1 MNANKAAHK
10 RGCRMEESSH
20 MRKRKGNLLQRT
32 MALLLSAALIAG
44 MALEAVPLTVLAQE
58 NVCGGGYNPAE
69 ESVIGN
75 TVTEEATE
83 TESGEKES
91 IPGSEEGTQESDGE
105 ETAADSVVKKTE
117 DTEEPE
123 DAKKSVENPAAEGQ
137 DGVSEQEP
145 AAEEEGADITD
156 SNGVQPEKKTAPQK
170 AVRAASAAVQ
180 AGEITPVTGEGW
192 SIDEDG
198 KLTIE
203 STAGM
208 EHWSKYTEG
217 LINPHESSVTAVE
230 FKEAV
235 TYLADNVFNG
245 CDQLT
250 SITIPESVESIG
262 HGAFYLCRSLE
273 NITIP
278 DGVISIGAGAFEKCE
293 KLTSIAIP
301 DGVTEI
307 YSCAFQGCTGL
318 TSIVIPDS
326 VTSIWEMTFVDCS
339 NLTEITIPGSV
350 RSIEMGAFSE
360 CSSLTE
366 VTIPDSVTSIGAAAF
381 AGCSNLESVIM
392 EGSEPPALEE
402 VQGQTIHFTGCKFE
416 TEKSKGIKVPAGT
429 AATYKAAWEE
439 WAEYITDGTDDTEDA
454 PIASG
459 EGWTL
464 DSNGKLTIESD
475 TGMENWLKIN
485 GWMNHGEKVNSIEIN
500 SSVTSIGEHAF
511 RQTKITS
518 ITIPDSVT
526 AIGNYAFG
534 DCSELTSITI
544 PNRVTNIGD
553 NLFSNCSKLT
563 SIIIPES
570 VKSIGHM
577 AFYGCTVLNN
587 ITIPS
592 GVTEIQYG
600 AFQGCTGLTAITIPA
615 NVTSIGH
622 KAFQNCSSLETVT
635 MERNTPPTL
644 GATESGT
651 KDHFT
656 GCKFE
661 TEKTKGIKVPAGTAA
676 AYKEAWPDWAEYI
689 TDGTDDTEDVPI
701 AFGNGWRIDGTYKLT
716 IESAEG
722 MTNWVNKGR
731 GDHKEDIKSAEIEM
745 NSANPITTI
754 GSYAFEGCSQLAS
767 ITIADSVESIE
778 GWAFN
783 KCTSLK
789 DVKLSNKL
797 QSIGESTFSECGAL
811 EAITIPDS
819 VTTMGIRLFFNCT
832 SLREVTLP
840 SGMESIQDEMFNGC
854 SQLAGIIIP
863 DGVTS
868 IGAWAFKGCG
878 LEGITIPSGVTE
890 IKSGAFRN
898 CTGLTAITIPANVT
912 SIGHWAFDG
921 CSSLET
927 VTMKG
932 ATPPALAASGS
943 GNTAHFTGCK
953 FVTEDKTGIK
963 VPAGSA
969 ESYKAA
975 WEEWQKY
982 IAEGSAPDTPDTPT
996 DEEKVEAA
1004 KKAVEAALKEITV
1017 HNTTTQESLAAAIQD
1032 AVNAA
1037 LKEAHIDSK
1046 DVTVEVKD
1054 FAKKLATT
1062 EAAGSITADITITS
1076 GSESASVPV
1085 NQPIDK
1091 LPGTPADQVAAVK
1104 KAVEEA
1110 LQDAIDK
1117 ALAGTTVTNE
1127 NAREI
1132 AAKITELIPDAVAG
1146 AFEAAGVGTDAI
1158 TVGEL
1163 AIQIELADADKEG
1176 SIQVTIPLT
1185 SNADASLSESASVQ
1199 VPVAKPGGEEDPGQE
1214 AEAAKKAVEDA
1225 LQNITVTNDTT
1236 KEDILAALKEELGDK
1251 APVESIEKFEKTDAT
1266 EDAPGKIILSIRITI
1281 NGKTVTVHVTVT
1293 IAQLTRRTGVY
1304 IRFMDQYD
1312 MDGATPRYRY
1322 TGLAIKPSVRVY
1334 NNEELLAPGTDYTV
1348 GYKNNTKPGAAALT
1362 VKGKGRFSGTS
1373 DVVSFTIINADIEK
1387 DTEHPTEMTVIVNT
1401 KVAPVI
1407 MNGTKKLT
1415 TKDYRLEG
1423 EGLAGNKYAAATA
1436 EGETRTLTVKGAGSY
1451 EGSSFNIKVKVIEKS
1466 AAGKLSVKVDSKF
1479 RPVYD
1484 GNALDLGSL
1493 FQKPQEGEGTGTA
1506 ADGQEPAGVITVTD
1520 AKDRTKILEEGTDFT
1535 VQCTSDL
1542 VNAGT
1547 VRFTLTGMGAYAGS
1561 VTRSFRISPL
1571 KVTDSSR
1578 FSVTF
1583 DEEKTYEY
1591 RAAGT
1596 EVEGLV
1602 VKYLGET
1609 DRDTDDRILIPGVDY
1624 KVTYSNNKKV
1634 SGTKDAVLKVTFLG
1648 SYKGSSAVQKT
1659 FKIVPA
1665 KLSLANTVVTVPDKV
1680 YKKAAQAYKSVPI
1693 VTVDGAAIKAS
1704 GYTVSYAWATESEA
1718 ADNTKYVEDNKVKIT
1733 LAEGDSWAKVRVTV
1747 TPKETGS
1754 YGLAE
1759 GAVLAGE
1766 YYVRKADNAV
1776 NLSRAKVTFYN
1787 REGTQ
1792 LKWLEYNGNTF
1803 HTPAGNNAEAENA
1816 PDDPNAVYVKVTVG
1830 GAVVDPSLYDV
1841 TWTSARD
1848 KGKATVVIRGR
1859 GTATDKGMAVGS
1871 RNQAVTIKAMV
1882 LKGKNL
1888 KPYVEDVAEMMNSIK
1903 NLFFKK

>member
-1 MNANKAAHK
+1 MW
-10 RGCRMEESSH
+10 
-20 MRKRKGNLLQRT
+20 
-32 MALLLSAALIAG
+32 
-44 MALEAVPLTVLAQE
+44 
-58 NVCGGGYNPAE
+58 GGGYNPTE

-75 TVTEEATE
+75 TVAEVG
-83 TESGEKES
+83 TESESEEKES
-91 IPGSEEGTQESDGE
+91 ISESKEGAQKSDGE
-105 ETAADSVVKKTE
+105 KKEVDPATEKTE

-123 DAKKSVENPAAEGQ
+123 EAKKSVENPAAEGQ
-137 DGVSEQEP
+137 EGVSEQEP

-170 AVRAASAAVQ
+170 AVRAASAAVE

-192 SIDEDG
+192 SIDKNG

-278 DGVISIGAGAFEKCE
+278 DGVTSIGAGAFEKCE

-339 NLTEITIPGSV
+339 NLTEITIPNSVISIGPGAFTGCSSLTEITIPGSV
-350 RSIEMGAFSE
+350 TSIEMGAFSE
-360 CSSLTE
+360 CTSLTE
-366 VTIPDSVTSIGAAAF
+366 VTIPNRVTSIGAGAF

-439 WAEYITDGTDDTEDA
+439 WAEYITDGTDDTEDV

-475 TGMENWLKIN
+475 TGMENWLKVN

-511 RQTKITS
+511 RKSKITS

-534 DCSELTSITI
+534 DCSELASITI
-544 PNRVTNIGD
+544 PDKVTNIGD
-553 NLFSNCSKLT
+553 NLFRNCSKLT

-570 VKSIGHM
+570 VKIIGPW

-689 TDGTDDTEDVPI
+689 TDGTDDTEEEFKPVT
-701 AFGNGWRIDGTYKLT
+701 GKGWAIDKDGKLT
-716 IESAEG
+716 IGSDAG
-722 MTNWVNKGR
+722 MEDWSQNGTQNYAKGV
-731 GDHKEDIKSAEIEM
+731 KSVEI
-745 NSANPITTI
+745 NSSVTGI
-754 GSYAFEGCSQLAS
+754 GEYAFCESQ
-767 ITIADSVESIE
+767 IT
-778 GWAFN
+778 G
-783 KCTSLK
+783 
-789 DVKLSNKL
+789 
-797 QSIGESTFSECGAL
+797 
-811 EAITIPDS
+811 ITIPDS
-819 VTTMGIRLFFNCT
+819 VTAIGRYAFGKCSALTSITIPNSVKTIGDHLFSGCT
-832 SLREVTLP
+832 GLGEVTLP
-840 SGMESIQDEMFNGC
+840 TGMTGIGDGMFTDCSGLKGITVPESVKSMG
-854 SQLAGIIIP
+854 
-863 DGVTS
+863 T
-868 IGAWAFKGCG
+868 WAFDGCG
-878 LEGITIPSGVTE
+878 LETLTLPSGVTE
-890 IKSGAFRN
+890 IKYGAFRG
-898 CTGLTAITIPANVT
+898 CTGLTAITIPDRVAT
-912 SIGHWAFDG
+912 IGHMAFMN
-921 CSSLET
+921 CSKLET
-927 VTMKG
+927 VTMEG
-932 ATPPALAASGS
+932 DTPPTLGVSSAQVKD
-943 GNTAHFTGCK
+943 HFTGCK
-953 FVTEDKTGIK
+953 FETEKTKGIK
-963 VPAGSA
+963 VPAGTA
-969 ESYKAA
+969 NAYKTA
-975 WEEWQKY
+975 WTDWTDY
-982 IAEGSAPDTPDTPT
+982 IAEDSAPATPT
-996 DEEKVEAA
+996 DEEKVAAA
-1004 KKAVEAALKEITV
+1004 KKAVEAALKDITV
-1017 HNTTTQESLAAAIQD
+1017 SNATTQESLAQVIQD
-1032 AVNAA
+1032 AVKSALEAA
-1037 LKEAHIDSK
+1037 GIDSK

-1054 FAKKLATT
+1054 FAKTEATT

-1076 GSESASVPV
+1076 GTESASVPV
-1085 NQPIDK
+1085 SKTIDR
-1091 LPGTPADQVAAVK
+1091 LPGTPADKVAAVR

-1110 LQDAIDK
+1110 LKNAIDR
-1117 ALAGTTVTNE
+1117 ALADTEVTND
-1127 NAREI
+1127 NADET
-1132 AAKITELIPDAVAG
+1132 AAQIGGLIPDALAE
-1146 AFEAAGVGTDAI
+1146 ALKAAGVNAGDIEFGKAD
-1158 TVGEL
+1158 
-1163 AIQIELADADKEG
+1163 IQIEPAADREG
-1176 SIQVTIPLT
+1176 SITVTIPVT
-1185 SNADASLSESASVQ
+1185 SNEDASLSESASVQ

-1225 LQNITVTNDTT
+1225 LQNIPVTNDTT

-1293 IAQLTRRTGVY
+1293 IAQLARRTGVY

-1322 TGLAIKPSVRVY
+1322 TGLAIRPSVRVY

-1373 DVVSFTIINADIEK
+1373 DVVSFRIINADIEK
-1387 DTEHPTEMTVIVNT
+1387 DTEHPTEMTVIANT

-1436 EGETRTLTVKGAGSY
+1436 EGETRILTVKGAGSY
-1451 EGSSFNIKVKVIEKS
+1451 EGSSFNIKVKVIEKRD
-1466 AAGKLSVKVDSKF
+1466 AGKLSVKVDSKF

-1493 FQKPQEGEGTGTA
+1493 FQKPQDSEGTDTA
-1506 ADGQEPAGVITVTD
+1506 AGPQEPAGAITVTD

-1561 VTRSFRISPL
+1561 VSKSFKISPL

-1583 DEEKTYEY
+1583 DGEKTYEY

-1596 EVEGLV
+1596 EVDGLV

-1609 DRDTDDRILIPGVDY
+1609 DQDTDDRILRQGVDY

-1648 SYKGSSAVQKT
+1648 SYRGSSAVQKT
-1659 FKIVPA
+1659 FKIIPA
-1665 KLSLANTVVTVPDKV
+1665 KLSSGNTAVIVPDKV
-1680 YKKAAQAYKSVPI
+1680 YTKGNIAYKSRPI
-1693 VTVDGAAIKAS
+1693 VTLGGAAIKAS
-1704 GYTVSYAWATESEA
+1704 DYTVSYAWATESEA
-1718 ADNTKYVEDNKVKIT
+1718 ADDTKYVEDNKVKIT
-1733 LAEGDSWAKVRVTV
+1733 LAEGDRWAKVRVTV

-1776 NLSRAKVTFYN
+1776 NLSKAKVTFYN

>member
-1 MNANKAAHK
+1 
-10 RGCRMEESSH
+10 

-58 NVCGGGYNPAE
+58 NVGGGYNPAE

-91 IPGSEEGTQESDGE
+91 IPGSEEGAQESDE
-105 ETAADSVVKKTE
+105 EKKEVDPATEKTE

-156 SNGVQPEKKTAPQK
+156 SNGVQPEKPSAPQK

-192 SIDEDG
+192 TIDENG

-278 DGVISIGAGAFEKCE
+278 DGVTSIGAGAFEKCE

-339 NLTEITIPGSV
+339 NLTEITIPNSVISIGPGAFTGCSSLTEITIPGSV
-350 RSIEMGAFSE
+350 TSIEMGAFSE
-360 CSSLTE
+360 CTSLTE
-366 VTIPDSVTSIGAAAF
+366 VTIPGSVTSIGAGAF

-392 EGSEPPALEE
+392 ERSEPPALEE

-416 TEKSKGIKVPAGT
+416 TEKSKGIKVPTGT
-429 AATYKAAWEE
+429 AATYKEAWEE
-439 WAEYITDGTDDTEDA
+439 WAEYITDGTDDTEDDL
-454 PIASG
+454 IASG

-475 TGMENWLKIN
+475 TGMDNWLKIN
-485 GWMNHGEKVNSIEIN
+485 GWMNHGEKVNSVEIN

-511 RQTKITS
+511 RQSKITS

-534 DCSELTSITI
+534 ECSELTSITI
-544 PNRVTNIGD
+544 PDKVTNIGD
-553 NLFSNCSKLT
+553 NLFWGCSKLT

-577 AFYGCTVLNN
+577 AFNGCTVLNN

-689 TDGTDDTEDVPI
+689 TDGTDDTEEEFKPVT
-701 AFGNGWRIDGTYKLT
+701 GKGWAIDKDGKLT
-716 IESAEG
+716 IGSDAG
-722 MTNWVNKGR
+722 MADWSQNGTQNYAKGV
-731 GDHKEDIKSAEIEM
+731 KSVEI
-745 NSANPITTI
+745 NSSVTGI
-754 GSYAFEGCSQLAS
+754 GEYAFYESQ
-767 ITIADSVESIE
+767 IT
-778 GWAFN
+778 G
-783 KCTSLK
+783 
-789 DVKLSNKL
+789 
-797 QSIGESTFSECGAL
+797 
-811 EAITIPDS
+811 ITIPDS
-819 VTTMGIRLFFNCT
+819 VTAIGRYAFGKCSALTSITIPNSVKTIGDHLFSGCT
-832 SLREVTLP
+832 GLGEVTLP
-840 SGMESIQDEMFNGC
+840 TGMTGIGDGMFEDCSGLKGITVPES
-854 SQLAGIIIP
+854 
-863 DGVTS
+863 VKS
-868 IGAWAFKGCG
+868 IGTWAFDGCG
-878 LEGITIPSGVTE
+878 LETLTLPSGVTE
-890 IKSGAFRN
+890 IKYGAFRG
-898 CTGLTAITIPANVT
+898 CTGLTAITIPDRVAT
-912 SIGHWAFDG
+912 IGYMAFMN
-921 CSSLET
+921 CSKLET
-927 VTMKG
+927 VTMEG
-932 ATPPALAASGS
+932 NTPPTLGVSSAQVKD
-943 GNTAHFTGCK
+943 HFTGCK

-963 VPAGSA
+963 VPAGTA
-969 ESYKAA
+969 AKYK
-975 WEEWQKY
+975 EEWKEWEKY
-982 IAEGSAPDTPDTPT
+982 IAGDSAPATPT
-996 DEEKVEAA
+996 DEEKVAAA
-1004 KKAVEAALKEITV
+1004 KQAVEKALADITV
-1017 HNTTTQESLAAAIQD
+1017 SNATTQESLAAAIQD
-1032 AVNAA
+1032 AVKSALEAA
-1037 LKEAHIDSK
+1037 GIDSS
-1046 DVTVEVKD
+1046 DVTVAVEN
-1054 FAKKLATT
+1054 FAKTEAATG
-1062 EAAGSITADITITS
+1062 AAGSITADIKITS
-1076 GSESASVPV
+1076 GTESDSVPV
-1085 NQPIDK
+1085 SKTIDR
-1091 LPGTPADQVAAVK
+1091 LPGTPADKVAAVR

-1110 LQDAIDK
+1110 LKNAIDR
-1117 ALAGTTVTNE
+1117 ALADTEVTND
-1127 NAREI
+1127 NADKT
-1132 AAKITELIPDAVAG
+1132 AAQIGGLIPDALAE
-1146 AFEAAGVGTDAI
+1146 ALKAAGVNAGDIEFGKAD
-1158 TVGEL
+1158 
-1163 AIQIELADADKEG
+1163 IQIEPAADREG
-1176 SIQVTIPLT
+1176 SITVTIPVT
-1185 SNADASLSESASVQ
+1185 SNEDASLSESASVQ
-1199 VPVAKPGGEEDPGQE
+1199 VPVMKPGGEENPGQE
-1214 AEAAKKAVEDA
+1214 AEEAKKAVEEA
-1225 LQNITVTNDTT
+1225 LKNIPVTNDTT

-1251 APVESIEKFEKTDAT
+1251 AGAEAIEKFEKTDAT
-1266 EDAPGKIILSIRITI
+1266 EDAPGKISLSIRITI

-1293 IAQLTRRTGVY
+1293 IAQLARRTGVY

-1312 MDGATPRYRY
+1312 MDGTTPRYRY
-1322 TGLAIKPSVRVY
+1322 TGLAIRPSVRVY

-1348 GYKNNTKPGAAALT
+1348 GYKNNTKPGTAALT

-1387 DTEHPTEMTVIVNT
+1387 DTEHPTEMTVIANT

-1436 EGETRTLTVKGAGSY
+1436 EGETRILTVKGAGSY
-1451 EGSSFNIKVKVIEKS
+1451 EGSSFNIKVKVIEKRD
-1466 AAGKLSVKVDSKF
+1466 AGKLSVKVDSKF

-1493 FQKPQEGEGTGTA
+1493 FQKPQDSEGTDTA
-1506 ADGQEPAGVITVTD
+1506 AGPQEPAGAITVTD

-1561 VTRSFRISPL
+1561 VTKSFKISPL

-1583 DEEKTYEY
+1583 DGEKTYEY

-1596 EVEGLV
+1596 EVDGLV

-1609 DRDTDDRILIPGVDY
+1609 DQDTDDRILRQGVDY

-1665 KLSLANTVVTVPDKV
+1665 KLSSANTVVTVPDKV

-1693 VTVDGAAIKAS
+1693 VTVDGTAVRAS

-1718 ADNTKYVEDNKVKIT
+1718 ADDTKYVKDDKVKIT
-1733 LAEGDSWAKVRVTV
+1733 LAEGDTWAKVRVTV

-1776 NLSRAKVTFYN
+1776 NLSKAKVTFYN

-1816 PDDPNAVYVKVTVG
+1816 LDDPNAVYVKVTVG

-1888 KPYVEDVAEMMNSIK
+1888 KPYVEDVADMMNSIK
-1903 NLFFKK
+1903 SLFYKKQ